1 MRGRKTTMA
10 HRNIRQ
16 GLGGKQGHPTYNADM
31 IEAITSGVSGAVTAR
46 LILLANHV
54 LSSEAVAM
62 QKLQPFS
69 GRRIAIKVTSTASKT
84 PFLRALASW
93 LPEQVQLQITPAGLL
108 EVADGTQAA
117 MDSAQGLSISVD
129 VPPPWSALHL
139 LVKRERP
146 PVSIEGDAALA
157 ETASWLLKNLRWD
170 LEDDLARWLGT
181 TPSQLL
187 SGLGSQVKQ
196 AFARWRP
203 GSSAR

>member
-1 MRGRKTTMA
+1 MVPW
-10 HRNIRQ
+10 NIPQ
-16 GLGGKQGHPTYNADM
+16 GLGGKQSHPTYNACM
-31 IEAITSGVSGAVTAR
+31 IEAITSGLSGAVTAR

-69 GRRIAIKVTSTASKT
+69 GRRIAIKVTSAASQT
-84 PFLRALASW
+84 PFLRALAAW
-93 LPEQVQLQITPAGLL
+93 LPEQVQLEITPAGLL
-108 EVADGTQAA
+108 ELVAGPQAA
-117 MDSAQGLSISVD
+117 IEAPLGLNISVD
-129 VPPPWSALHL
+129 VPPPWSALQL

-157 ETASWLLKNLRWD
+157 EAASWLLKNLRWD

-187 SGLGSQVKQ
+187 RGLGSQVKQ

>member
-1 MRGRKTTMA
+1 MVPRRIPPACGAEPSR
-10 HRNIRQ
+10 
-16 GLGGKQGHPTYNADM
+16 PTYNAHM
-31 IEAITSGVSGAVTAR
+31 IEVITSGLSGAATAR

-54 LSSEAVAM
+54 LSSEPVAM

-69 GRRIAIKVTSTASKT
+69 GRRITIKTTSSASQT
-84 PFLRALASW
+84 PFLRTLAAW

-108 EVADGTQAA
+108 EAIEGSQASV
-117 MDSAQGLSISVD
+117 DIPQGLNISVD
-129 VPPPWSALHL
+129 VPPPWSALQL

-146 PVSIEGDAALA
+146 PVTIEGDAALA
-157 ETASWLLKNLRWD
+157 ETASWLMKNLRWD
-170 LEDDLARWLGT
+170 FEDDLARWLGT

-187 SGLGSQVKQ
+187 SGMGSQVKQ

>member
-1 MRGRKTTMA
+1 MTA
-10 HRNIRQ
+10 
-16 GLGGKQGHPTYNADM
+16 M
-31 IEAITSGVSGAVTAR
+31 IEAITSGLSGAATAR

-54 LSSEAVAM
+54 LSSEPVAM

-69 GRRIAIKVTSTASKT
+69 GRKITIKVTSTASQT
-84 PFLRALASW
+84 PFLRTLAAW

-108 EVADGTQAA
+108 ELVECTQTEAD
-117 MDSAQGLSISVD
+117 SLQGLSISVD
-129 VPPPWSALHL
+129 VPPPWSALQL
-139 LVKRERP
+139 LIKRERP

-181 TPSQLL
+181 TPSQVL
-187 SGLGSQVKQ
+187 SGVGSQVKQ